1 MNNKYLNI
9 YYLLGALSNGKKNG
23 KDILK
28 FKSYAF
34 LGGQNWGLKPGRQP
48 LSSEELLWRGKGGAR
63 KYRFTTKTRLS
74 EHQKIIV
81 S

>member
-34 LGGQNWGLKPGRQP
+34 LGGQN
-48 LSSEELLWRGKGGAR
+48 
-63 KYRFTTKTRLS
+63 
-74 EHQKIIV
+74 
-81 S
+81 

>member
-28 FKSYAF
+28 FKSNVLF
-34 LGGQNWGLKPGRQP
+34 GGQN
-48 LSSEELLWRGKGGAR
+48 
-63 KYRFTTKTRLS
+63 
-74 EHQKIIV
+74 
-81 S
+81 